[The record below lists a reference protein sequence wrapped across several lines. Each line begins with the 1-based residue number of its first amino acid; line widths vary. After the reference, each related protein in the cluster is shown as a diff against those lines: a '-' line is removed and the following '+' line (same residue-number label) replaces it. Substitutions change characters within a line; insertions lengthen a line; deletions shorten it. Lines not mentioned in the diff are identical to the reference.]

1 MLMEKGKVVVI
12 DDSPIVRKLAELA
25 LEEEGYKVYTA
36 SDGEEGLKVAEDISP
51 ALILVDF
58 IMPRMSGYEFCKSA
72 RESNRLKDVPII
84 LITGKG
90 EDVGKKFI
98 EKFGIADYF
107 IKPFKSETLTEKVN
121 AMILTSRD
129 HHDMTSAVDHVVD
142 GYDVDSAFPSA
153 ADGDSQFHTDTT
165 HYQTDTSLMD
175 RDVSLVIDRREGPS
189 SDLSVTGD
197 TDLPFVFGRQ
207 EFSLADVPVV
217 PEEVHAMEDDISL
230 NGEDEA
236 GLPDQP
242 FITGDTDL
250 PFVFDRQEFSLA
262 DAPVVPEEVHAMEDD
277 ISLNGEDEA
286 GLPDQPFITG
296 DTDLPFV
303 FDRQEF
309 SLADAP
315 VVPEERS
322 DMEDSISFVGE
333 DEVVPEQPSVA
344 EDADL
349 PFLFKREDFSLHDIS
364 SGDEEMS
371 LSAVSSSEENLSFV
385 GEDEAPPSPEQRDEY
400 AISDVQGPD
409 SQPIWESEN
418 REITPGHV
426 SPAGDLQVDN
436 LAGVPVQSAAEEAQ
450 AVHGPSDGQSHAAL
464 QQPDDL
470 EKMMDRVVSRYF
482 AEDLPFLIQKS
493 VHDTLKHTGMAR
505 SAALTLSG
513 ELSAVHLLDVIQ
525 IITANRLTGKL
536 SVFSPFLSSEVYFD
550 GGALICA
557 TTSRHERHFLSLGQS
572 RESRHRRS
580 ESMEVS
586 PGGNMTSETCRS
598 GDSGDASDERMSTLL
613 RERIVDTFC
622 SLLELRQGT
631 FFIETLILPDSLLM
645 VPLRLNVL
653 PILVE
658 AAHKACSAEG
668 AKGIQDSNAGV
679 FTAYR
684 DPGSWGLS
692 EEELDVLQGIN
703 GGTKIGDLM
712 MSGEM
717 VNGSIGDILDVLM
730 KVGLVR
736 AS

>member
-1 MLMEKGKVVVI
+1 MEKGKVVVI

-72 RESNRLKDVPII
+72 RESSRLKDVPII

-142 GYDVDSAFPSA
+142 GYDVDSAFPPA
-153 ADGDSQFHTDTT
+153 ADGDSQFLTDTMN
-165 HYQTDTSLMD
+165 YQTDTSLMD

-197 TDLPFVFGRQ
+197 TDLPF
-207 EFSLADVPVV
+207 L
-217 PEEVHAMEDDISL
+217 
-230 NGEDEA
+230 
-236 GLPDQP
+236 
-242 FITGDTDL
+242 
-250 PFVFDRQEFSLA
+250 FDRQEFSLA
-262 DAPVVPEEVHAMEDD
+262 DASADPEESSAAED
-277 ISLNGEDEA
+277 SLSFDGQIEA
-286 GLPDQPFITG
+286 ELPDQSFITG
-296 DTDLPFV
+296 DTDLPFL

-309 SLADAP
+309 SLADASAG
-315 VVPEERS
+315 PEES
-322 DMEDSISFVGE
+322 SAAEDSLSFDGQIE
-333 DEVVPEQPSVA
+333 AELPEQPSLA
-344 EDADL
+344 EKSDP
-349 PFLFKREDFSLHDIS
+349 PFLFKRENFSLHDIA
-364 SGDEEMS
+364 SGDEEILS
-371 LSAVSSSEENLSFV
+371 SAVSSSEENLSFV
-385 GEDEAPPSPEQRDEY
+385 GEDEASPSPEQRDEY
-400 AISDVQGPD
+400 AISDVQDPD

-436 LAGVPVQSAAEEAQ
+436 LVDVPVQSAAEEAQ
-450 AVHGPSDGQSHAAL
+450 AVHGPSDGQSPAAL

-586 PGGNMTSETCRS
+586 PGGNMTSETRRS
-598 GDSGDASDERMSTLL
+598 GDSGDASDERMITLL

-692 EEELDVLQGIN
+692 EEELDVLSGIN

-712 MSGEM
+712 MNGEM